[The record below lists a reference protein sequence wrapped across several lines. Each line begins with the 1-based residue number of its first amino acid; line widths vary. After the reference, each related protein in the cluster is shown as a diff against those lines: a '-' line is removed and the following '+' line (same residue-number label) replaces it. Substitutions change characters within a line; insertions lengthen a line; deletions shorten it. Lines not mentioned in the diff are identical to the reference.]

1 MTFKHCIVIK
11 IFNDFAREKKEN
23 EFDSMHGE
31 REGLLFIGVM
41 DKHVCFFYI
50 QPSPKQGTIL
60 DLINVGI
67 F

>member
-1 MTFKHCIVIK
+1 MVDEKRSTTFKHCIVIK

-31 REGLLFIGVM
+31 REKKIFTGVI
-41 DKHVCFFYI
+41 DKHACFFTS
-50 QPSPKQGTIL
+50 SPHLNKGL
-60 DLINVGI
+60 